1 MMFELPPVPDV
12 PASQTASHPVKILY
26 ADVCQD
32 GRPRVTAFAHALGP
46 VLWRGLLHH
55 HPIAPALRQRGIAP
69 ILSRFQVQSGSAR
82 VMPNQELMGH
92 GGFQLAHARDDAG
105 QVNRLIVTMWLSLST
120 RTDSAE
126 GPPDVGRMFAEH
138 VLTRP
143 LAPTEQR
150 KVLSLDIPDIPAV
163 PEALYTWQPPERV
176 LALPAGAT
184 APDHD
189 HVHDD
194 QLRLDSAATVFGI
207 DDTDQNQHVNS
218 MVYPRVFIQAAL
230 RRFAALGR
238 SAALLAR
245 EVEVSYRKP
254 CFAGQSMRVVLRA
267 FEHQGRPGALGCM
280 VADDD
285 ARHPDTLARVLAE
298 GRAHCYL
305 KMLFAP

>member
-1 MMFELPPVPDV
+1 MFELPPVPDV
-12 PASQTASHPVKILY
+12 PASQTARHPVKILY
-26 ADVCQD
+26 EDVCQD

-46 VLWRGLLHH
+46 VLWRGLVHA
-55 HPIAPALRQRGIAP
+55 HPLAPALRQRGIAP
-69 ILSRFQVQSGSAR
+69 ILSRFQVQPGSAR
-82 VMPNQELMGH
+82 VVPNQELMGH

-105 QVNRLIVTMWLSLST
+105 EVNRLIVTMWLSLST
-120 RTDSAE
+120 RTDSAD

-143 LAPTEQR
+143 LAPREER
-150 KVLSLDIPDIPAV
+150 KVLSLDIPDMPAV
-163 PEALYTWQPPERV
+163 PAALYPWQPPESV
-176 LALPAGAT
+176 LDVPAGAT
-184 APDHD
+184 ALDDHLCPDP
-189 HVHDD
+189 
-194 QLRLDSAATVFGI
+194 AATVFGI

-238 SAALLAR
+238 PAALLAR
-245 EVEVSYRKP
+245 EVEISYRKP

-280 VADDD
+280 VAEDD
-285 ARHPDTLARVLAE
+285 ARHPEALSRVLAA

-305 KMLFAP
+305 SMLFSP